1 MGGYWEV
8 AAVEVFE
15 MVLHLTSLALV
26 VQETGKMICSL
37 IFGFGHSSCH
47 PELESEK
54 SGKNVDAG

>member
-37 IFGFGHSSCH
+37 IFGLSQLGFVWNSISRI
-47 PELESEK
+47 L
-54 SGKNVDAG
+54 D